1 MTASTVLAAAVEE
14 VPDIP
19 LGAGASVG
27 PLWLLVALPLAGAAV
42 LLLAGRR
49 SDPWGHLL
57 GTATSAGSLA
67 LAVLFTAQLL
77 GRPEADQSAVTPL
90 FSWVPVGGFD
100 VSVAL
105 LLDRL
110 SACFVLLIT
119 GVGTLVHVYSI
130 GYMAHDPDR
139 RRFFAY
145 LNLFVAAMLLLVLA
159 DDFLVLYVGW
169 EGVGLASYLLIG
181 FWYRKPSAATAAKKA
196 FVVNRVGDVG
206 LSLAIMTMFATL
218 GTVSFSG
225 VFDGADALGGG
236 TLLAVCLLLLLAAC
250 GKSAQFPLQVW
261 LADAMEGPTPA
272 SALIHAATMVTAGVY
287 LVARCNPLY
296 DLSEGGQLAVAVVG
310 AVTLLLGA
318 VLGCAEDDLKR
329 VLAWS
334 TVSQIGYMMMAVGLG
349 PIGYAVGIF
358 HLLTHGFFKAA
369 LFMGAGSVMHA
380 MGDQVDMR
388 RFGGL
393 WRVLPLTFATMAAG
407 YLAIIGFP
415 FTSGFY
421 SKELVIEAGFERG
434 VVFGVVGLLGAGIT
448 AFYMTRL
455 MLLTFFGPRR
465 WTPGQQPHEA
475 PLSMTAPML
484 LLAGGALVAGWV
496 LEYPVHIT
504 EFLAPVLGQ
513 PEEADPL
520 LSGLLLAATTVGFS
534 ALAVALALSRFGRG
548 DQPVEP
554 PVAGVVVTAARERL
568 YADAFYE
575 SSLMRPGQYLTR
587 ALVFADSRAVDGA
600 VGGLAAGIG
609 GLSARVGRLQNG
621 FVRSYAL
628 SVLVGAAVVVGGVV
642 VARGA

>member
-1 MTASTVLAAAVEE
+1 MTPLPAVAAAAEE
-14 VPDIP
+14 VPEIV
-19 LGAGASVG
+19 LGAGESIG
-27 PLWLLVALPLAGAAV
+27 PLWLLVVLPLLGAAL

-49 SDPWGHLL
+49 TDRVGHVL
-57 GTATSAGSLA
+57 GTGVSAATFV
-67 LAVLFTAQLL
+67 LAVLFVLRLL
-77 GRPEADQSAVTPL
+77 GRPEEEQSAASQL

-100 VSVAL
+100 VSVGL

-110 SACFVLLIT
+110 SAVFVLLIT

-130 GYMAHDPDR
+130 GYMAHDPER

-145 LNLFVAAMLLLVLA
+145 LNLFLSAMLLLVLA

-181 FWYRKPSAATAAKKA
+181 FWYGKPSAATAAKKA

-225 VFDGADALGGG
+225 VFEGAG
-236 TLLAVCLLLLLAAC
+236 TLGEGTLAAVCLLLLLAAC

-296 DLSEGGQLAVAVVG
+296 DLSEAAQITVACVG
-310 AVTLLLGA
+310 AITILLGA

-329 VLAWS
+329 VLAYS
-334 TVSQIGYMMMAVGLG
+334 TVSQIGYMMLAVGLG
-349 PIGYAVGIF
+349 PVGYAVGIF

-380 MGDQVDMR
+380 MDDQVDMR

-393 WRVLPLTFATMAAG
+393 WRSLPLTFATMAAG

-415 FTSGFY
+415 GTSGFF
-421 SKELVIEAGFERG
+421 SKELVIEAAFERH
-434 VVFGVVGLLGAGIT
+434 VLFGAAALLGAGIT

-455 MLLTFFGPRR
+455 MILTFFGPRR
-465 WTPGQQPHEA
+465 WTEGQHPHEA
-475 PLSMTAPML
+475 PVSMTAPML
-484 LLAGGALVAGWV
+484 LLGVLALVGGYV
-496 LEYPVHIT
+496 LEFPLHIT
-504 EFLAPVLGQ
+504 EFLYPVLGRA
-513 PEEADPL
+513 EEGDPL
-520 LSGLLLAATTVGFS
+520 LSGLVLAAVTVGFS
-534 ALAVALALSRFGRG
+534 ALAVALAYSRFGRD

-554 PVAGVVVTAARERL
+554 PVAGALVTAARERM

-575 SSLMRPGQYLTR
+575 STLMRPGQYLTR
-587 ALVFADSRAVDGA
+587 ALVFVDGRGVDGA
-600 VGGLAAGIG
+600 VGGLAATVG
-609 GLSARVGRLQNG
+609 GLSSRLGRLQNG

-628 SVLVGAAVVVGGVV
+628 SVLVGAALVVGAVLVG
-642 VARGA
+642 RGA